1 MTIDEALERLTQIMD
16 SMEGDG
22 MSLEESLAK
31 FEEGIRL
38 VKECQGMIDTA
49 EKRIKVIEAQNDDI

>member
-49 EKRIKVIEAQNDDI
+49 EKRIKVIEAQNEDV

>member
-31 FEEGIRL
+31 LEEGIRL
-38 VKECQGMIDTA
+38 VKEFQGMID
-49 EKRIKVIEAQNDDI
+49 NG

>member
-22 MSLEESLAK
+22 MSLEGSLAK

-49 EKRIKVIEAQNDDI
+49 EKRIKVIEAQNDDV

>member
-22 MSLEESLAK
+22 LSLEESLAK

-49 EKRIKVIEAQNDDI
+49 EKRIKVIEAQDDDV

>member
-49 EKRIKVIEAQNDDI
+49 EKRIKVIEAQNDDV